1 MKKRCPWVNLK
12 NPLYIEYHD
21 NEWGRPVHDDRHLF
35 EMLVLEGAQAG
46 LSWETVLKKRAHYK
60 KCFANFDPKKVAN
73 FSTEKIEKLLQD
85 PGLIRNRL
93 KINSAVS
100 NASCFLEVQKEFGSF
115 DSYLWGFM
123 EGKPLFT
130 KGLKTWKDY
139 PTETELSKIIS
150 KDLKK
155 RGFSFV
161 GSTIIYAYMQA
172 VGLMNDHSVDCYL
185 YGKKIRSLSR
195 KA

>member
-1 MKKRCPWVNLK
+1 MIP
-12 NPLYIEYHD
+12 
-21 NEWGRPVHDDRHLF
+21 DDL
-35 EMLVLEGAQAG
+35 LVIFAN
-46 LSWETVLKKRAHYK
+46 YK

-123 EGKPLFT
+123 DGKPLFT

-139 PTETELSKIIS
+139 PSETELSKIIS